1 MTIYSLAGK
10 LGTKKI
16 SIQFSL
22 HHATAFWKTRIHL
35 NSAFEIIVSGKRE
48 GIGLLTTESF
58 KKRFVTDPNCEK
70 KSERAEIT

>member
-1 MTIYSLAGK
+1 
-10 LGTKKI
+10 
-16 SIQFSL
+16 
-22 HHATAFWKTRIHL
+22 L
-35 NSAFEIIVSGKRE
+35 NPAFEIIVSGKRE